1 MILRIK
7 EIDGLRGIAALAV
20 VFFHL
25 LSEYPRRY
33 GGIDYDIF
41 RFGSYG
47 VQLFFVI
54 SGFVIFMSLK
64 KNELKPFIVSRIT
77 RLYPV
82 YWAGCIITFLVLFFF
97 PIGLELRFSYFI
109 VNLTMLQAFFGIVHI
124 DGSYWTLSYE
134 LVFYF
139 FAALMFIS
147 KKNTAIKCFFLLLV
161 QTIYGVAINSG
172 MDFSRPLEAL
182 LLLQFLNLFICG
194 IIFYEYHSK
203 KVDLNASLV
212 INIIVLL
219 NQYLIFG
226 LESMTILL
234 CIVLLFYLML
244 SGKLK
249 FLSNSIFIYFG
260 AVSYSLYI
268 IHQYIGYTAIKRLTG
283 LGLSQIT
290 STLCAMLI
298 VYLLALFIHLIV
310 DKKLAV
316 RFKVK
321 LNKVLSGIEVK
332 FKKVST

>member
-1 MILRIK
+1 MLRIK

-33 GGIDYDIF
+33 GGVDYEMF
-41 RFGSYG
+41 RIGSYG

-64 KNELKPFIVSRIT
+64 KNQLKPFVVSRIT

-82 YWAGCIITFLVLFFF
+82 YWAGCIITTLVLFFF
-97 PIGLELRFSYFI
+97 PIGLELKLSYVI
-109 VNLTMLQAFFGIVHI
+109 VNLTMFQAFVGVEHI

-139 FAALMFIS
+139 FAALIFIS
-147 KKNTAIKCFFLLLV
+147 KRNTVTKCIVLLLM
-161 QTIYGVAINSG
+161 QTAYGVALNYG
-172 MDFSRPLEAL
+172 VNFSRALEAL
-182 LLLQFLNLFICG
+182 FLLQFLNLFICG
-194 IIFYEYHSK
+194 IIFYEYHAK
-203 KVDLNASLV
+203 N
-212 INIIVLL
+212 INLIRSVCTNTFVLL

-226 LESMTILL
+226 LESMTILS

-249 FLSNSIFIYFG
+249 FLSNSIFMHFG

-268 IHQYIGYTAIKRLTG
+268 IHQYIGYTAINSLTE

-290 STLCAMLI
+290 STICAMSL
-298 VYLLALFIHLIV
+298 VYLLALFIHLV
-310 DKKLAV
+310 VEKKLTT
-316 RFKVK
+316 RFKIK
-321 LNKVLSGIEVK
+321 LNNALSEIEIK
-332 FKKVST
+332 FKKVNI